1 MAKIKNIIAKRKD
14 QSVTIRFPE
23 GLVPQ
28 LDKASKRSGRSR
40 NTEIIVR
47 LISTFETP
55 AGKPAV

>member
-1 MAKIKNIIAKRKD
+1 MAKVKNIIAKRKD
-14 QSVTIRFPE
+14 KSVTIRFPD

-47 LISTFETP
+47 LLSTFETSVEKL
-55 AGKPAV
+55 AI